1 MALETS
7 AKFSMTLLLLFV
19 QQARWFPALLATM
32 VVVVAM

>member
-7 AKFSMTLLLLFV
+7 ANFSMTLLLLFV
-19 QQARWFPALLATM
+19 QQARWFPALATM